1 MALHRPTDLTLVGHM
16 LIVVHFC
23 HSRYVK
29 HHHPTLTMLIIEAQL
44 YRMVRLCYS
53 LWVMKVTILSR
64 QESLYSTRRL
74 VEACRHRGHLV
85 NVIDPLALTLELLD
99 DSELLDA
106 ATMRAIIPRI
116 GASITEFGCALLR
129 QLELEGHWA
138 LNPAIGISRSRDK
151 LLSMQLLYGRGV
163 RVPRT
168 AVVGQPKELER
179 AIAAVGGLP
188 VVLKIRRGTQGRGV
202 VLARTLP
209 AARRVYS
216 VLSDFQQYTLVQEYV
231 QEAHNQDLRVII
243 VGRRAV
249 AAMVRQAPPGD
260 FRANLHRGGHAR
272 PVHLDRDIRDLA
284 VRAAQV
290 HELAF
295 CGVDIIQTAR
305 GPAVLEVNSS
315 PGLKGIETA
324 TGIDVA
330 DAVIEYMERRWIQK
344 WRRNGRGQIGL
355 SAGTPARQRRIS
367 RANHSEPT

>member
-1 MALHRPTDLTLVGHM
+1 MN
-16 LIVVHFC
+16 
-23 HSRYVK
+23 
-29 HHHPTLTMLIIEAQL
+29 
-44 YRMVRLCYS
+44 
-53 LWVMKVTILSR
+53 VTILSR

-74 VEACRHRGHLV
+74 MEACRRRGHLV
-85 NVIDPLALTLELLD
+85 NVIDPLSLTLELLD
-99 DSELLDA
+99 HSELLGA
-106 ATMRAIIPRI
+106 GTMRAIIPRI

-129 QLELEGHWA
+129 QLEMEGHWS
-138 LNPAIGISRSRDK
+138 LNPAVGISRSRDK

-163 RVPRT
+163 PVPRT
-168 AVVGQPKELER
+168 AVVGEPKELER
-179 AIAAVGGLP
+179 AITAVGGLP

-243 VGRRAV
+243 VGRKAV

-272 PVHLDRDIRDLA
+272 PVQIDSEIRELA

-295 CGVDIIQTAR
+295 CGVDIIRTTR

-330 DAVIEYMERRWIQK
+330 DAVIEFMERKWVQK
-344 WRRNGRGQIGL
+344 WRKNGRRQIRL
-355 SAGTPARQRRIS
+355 SATTPARQ
-367 RANHSEPT
+367 HSVAGTGHSDST

>member
-1 MALHRPTDLTLVGHM
+1 MM
-16 LIVVHFC
+16 
-23 HSRYVK
+23 
-29 HHHPTLTMLIIEAQL
+29 
-44 YRMVRLCYS
+44 RLCYS
-53 LWVMKVTILSR
+53 STVMNVIILSR

-74 VEACRHRGHLV
+74 VETCRRRGHLV
-85 NVIDPLALTLELLD
+85 SVIDPLSLTLELLD
-99 DSELLDA
+99 HSTLLDA
-106 ATMRAIIPRI
+106 ATTRAIIPRI
-116 GASITEFGCALLR
+116 GASVTEFGCALLR
-129 QLELEGHWA
+129 QLELEGHWT
-138 LNPAIGISRSRDK
+138 LNPAVAIARSRDK
-151 LLSMQLLYGRGV
+151 LLSMQLLYGRRV
-163 RVPRT
+163 PVPRT
-168 AVVGQPKELER
+168 AVVGEPKELER

-231 QEAHNQDLRVII
+231 QEAHNQDLRVIV
-243 VGRRAV
+243 VGRKAI
-249 AAMVRQAPPGD
+249 AAMARQAPPGD

-272 PVHLDRDIRDLA
+272 PVHLDGEIRDLA

-324 TGIDVA
+324 TGTDVA
-330 DAVIEYMERRWIQK
+330 DAVIEYMERRWVQK
-344 WRRNGRGQIGL
+344 WRKNGGRQTDL
-355 SAGTPARQRRIS
+355 STGTPARQRSIIG
-367 RANHSEPT
+367 AGHSQSP